1 MVLVLGTREA
11 MGVCPAGWLEYGPQ
25 NKCFRFFGT
34 KTSWL
39 KAQSDC
45 RNNGGDLAS
54 IEDQATNDFVSGTVL
69 AGVSDS
75 SHYHQVFIGGWQY
88 EENGYGADKWAWVD
102 GVRQFS
108 DNWANWADNQVDD
121 EGVENCM
128 SMMLYNDAWNVQTN
142 QVHVRGKWN
151 DVSCSRENWFP
162 YICSRWNTADE
173 TEYIGSCGYITG
185 SVIDKYNPVN
195 LMITCCNG
203 AVKNCG
209 NGNGVSCETVCGAD
223 TPDYLYDFVS
233 TEDDNDS
240 EQCAKERPRCSTG
253 RSLSRS
259 RRQNQPIWTINWCVH
274 KVRNVSAI
282 SNNSAN
288 HVCCFHPWVRR
299 YVPGVISTCASI
311 IG

>member
-1 MVLVLGTREA
+1 MYLAEA

-69 AGVSDS
+69 AGLSDF
-75 SHYHQVFIGGWQY
+75 QVFIGGWQY

-108 DNWANWADNQVDD
+108 ANWTNWADNQVDD

-128 SMMLYNDAWNVQTN
+128 SMLLKNDAWN
-142 QVHVRGKWN
+142 VRGKWN

-162 YICSRWNTADE
+162 YICSRWNTAD
-173 TEYIGSCGYITG
+173 G
-185 SVIDKYNPVN
+185 KYP
-195 LMITCCNG
+195 
-203 AVKNCG
+203 
-209 NGNGVSCETVCGAD
+209 
-223 TPDYLYDFVS
+223 
-233 TEDDNDS
+233 
-240 EQCAKERPRCSTG
+240 
-253 RSLSRS
+253 
-259 RRQNQPIWTINWCVH
+259 
-274 KVRNVSAI
+274 
-282 SNNSAN
+282 
-288 HVCCFHPWVRR
+288 
-299 YVPGVISTCASI
+299 
-311 IG
+311 